1 MVVKVLVGTEERWD
15 LVQLF
20 PHLDL
25 PTSCLSFNFLAIL
38 PYLFPSPIL

>member
-25 PTSCLSFNFLAIL
+25 PTCLSFNFLAIL